1 MATKDV
7 LDHHLAAFGAGDVEE
22 AMKDYTDDSVLLTA
36 DGAIR
41 GRDAL
46 REAFTG
52 FFAGLFA
59 PGTYEFTM
67 DAVHVEGDVAY
78 IVWHASCAPGEI
90 RQGTDTFLIRDGVI
104 LVQTY
109 TAAVEPR

>member
-7 LDHHLAAFGAGDVEE
+7 LDHHLAAFGAGDVDEI
-22 AMKDYTDDSVLLTA
+22 MKDYADDSVLLTV

-46 REAFTG
+46 REAFAG
-52 FFAGLFA
+52 FFSGLFA

-78 IVWHASCAPGEI
+78 IVWHAACAPGDI
-90 RQGTDTFLIRDGVI
+90 RQDSDTFLVRDGVI
-104 LVQTY
+104 AVQTY
-109 TAAVEPR
+109 TAAVDPR